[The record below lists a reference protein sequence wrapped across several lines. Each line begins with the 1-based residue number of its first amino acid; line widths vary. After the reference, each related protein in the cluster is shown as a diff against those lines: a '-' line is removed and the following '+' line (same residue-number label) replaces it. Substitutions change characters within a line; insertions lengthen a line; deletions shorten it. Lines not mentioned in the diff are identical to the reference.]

1 MAIFPEDK
9 PQAKTVA
16 MPSTLARSELALGGL
31 YSALAA
37 IAVASMAAIIKWG
50 SHAFST
56 EFLVVIRFGTG
67 LLAFVVVS
75 LVRRYSFFYRASHP
89 ILCSL
94 LAASWLGGIFCCYLA
109 IRFIPLTDAV
119 LLVYTAPL
127 FAPLLNQ
134 LFLKKSES
142 SSVWLGIC
150 IGFVGV
156 IFVLRPG
163 ADILQVHALIG
174 LMSGLLFAIRMV
186 INSSLTGREST
197 EVITFYSLAVG
208 SLICIAVLALTGLHV
223 ANWEQ
228 HLFPP
233 RDWLHPWIEYPWVLL
248 AVVALGVLCM
258 LQPWFTS
265 AAYEHASVGEAGPFR
280 YVGVVFAGLLDWLC
294 WGQVPDLAS
303 ILGFLFITAGGVWV
317 IIHEGKK

>member
-1 MAIFPEDK
+1 
-9 PQAKTVA
+9 
-16 MPSTLARSELALGGL
+16 
-31 YSALAA
+31 
-37 IAVASMAAIIKWG
+37 
-50 SHAFST
+50 
-56 EFLVVIRFGTG
+56 
-67 LLAFVVVS
+67 
-75 LVRRYSFFYRASHP
+75 
-89 ILCSL
+89 
-94 LAASWLGGIFCCYLA
+94 
-109 IRFIPLTDAV
+109 
-119 LLVYTAPL
+119 
-127 FAPLLNQ
+127 
-134 LFLKKSES
+134 
-142 SSVWLGIC
+142 
-150 IGFVGV
+150 VGV

-186 INSSLTGREST
+186 INSSLSGREST
-197 EVITFYSLAVG
+197 EVITFYSLGVG
-208 SLICIAVLALTGLHV
+208 WLICLGVLAVAGFHV

-233 RDWLHPWIEYPWVLL
+233 RDWLRPWIEYPWVLL

-294 WGQVPDLAS
+294 WGQVPDLSS
-303 ILGFLFITAGGVWV
+303 ILGFLFITAEGVWV